1 MDLGIKGK
9 TALITGGSGGM
20 GREVARVLLG
30 EGANIILSD
39 LKQSDVDDAVK
50 ELGDDRVTGCAA
62 DLTAKDGFDDLA
74 AHVKE
79 RGGADILVH
88 GAGITGAKGDPLEM
102 TDEDYEEAWQI
113 DFMSAVRLSRKIVP
127 HMVEKGWGRVVFVT
141 SENAVQPYPDEAVY
155 NAAKAALLN
164 FTKCVSLPYSE
175 KGVLFN
181 AVSPA
186 FIETP
191 MTDGMME
198 KRAEKLGVSRDEAIE
213 SFLKEERPFLKIG
226 RRGKVEEVA
235 PVIALLCSA
244 RASFTAGSAY
254 RVDGGSVG
262 AMNI

>member
-9 TALITGGSGGM
+9 RALITGGSGGM
-20 GREVARVLLG
+20 GVEVARVLKA
-30 EGANIILSD
+30 EGALPF
-39 LKQSDVDDAVK
+39 LSDVDGDTLARAED
-50 ELGDDRVTGCAA
+50 ELGGVDGTMVA
-62 DLTAKDGFDDLA
+62 DLTDTSQIKKLADTLKD
-74 AHVKE
+74 K
-79 RGGADILVH
+79 GGCDILVH

-102 TDEDYEEAWQI
+102 SDDDWMDAWEI
-113 DFMSAVRLSRKIVP
+113 DFMSAVRLSRAVVP
-127 HMVEKGWGRVVFVT
+127 HMVDKGWGRVVFVT

-164 FTKCVSLPYSE
+164 FTKCVSMPYSQ

-198 KRAEKLGVSRDEAIE
+198 KRSKELGVSTEEAIQ
-213 SFLKEERPFLKIG
+213 SFLKEERPFLKLG

-235 PVIALLCSA
+235 PVIALLCSD
-244 RASFTAGSAY
+244 RASFTVGSAY
-254 RVDGGSVG
+254 RVDGGAVG
-262 AMNI
+262 AMNL